1 MTDTVSENESSVEST
16 TPDVSEVELLLGEEI
31 FSPLRLALAKE
42 NIHTIEEL
50 KALKLWAF
58 MNRNNLYSISTRQNV
73 LIEVRQLLEQET
85 TEAPKHFYEL
95 HCGSAVYSGDTIA
108 RTFLH
113 FCENIAKNHPLFFRS
128 LLDKAIGST
137 SDVIIYRSP
146 ENGNYIRMENPTC
159 FVSTDIEKDSVISA
173 VEWIIQQC
181 VGEEMPVSLKELYP
195 LLD

>member
-1 MTDTVSENESSVEST
+1 MSENESSVEST

-146 ENGNYIRMENPTC
+146 ENGNYIR
-159 FVSTDIEKDSVISA
+159 I
-173 VEWIIQQC
+173 
-181 VGEEMPVSLKELYP
+181 GH
-195 LLD
+195 